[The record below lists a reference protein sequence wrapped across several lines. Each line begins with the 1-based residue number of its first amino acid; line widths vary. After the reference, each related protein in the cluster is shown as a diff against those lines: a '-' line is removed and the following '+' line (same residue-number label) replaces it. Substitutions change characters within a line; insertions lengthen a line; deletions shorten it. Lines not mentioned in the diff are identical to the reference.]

1 MKQIILKV
9 KDETHKAA
17 RIKALMLD
25 KSLMQYVIDLMEKD
39 LGNKKSNHAE
49 FGDLRDCSKT

>member
-9 KDETHKAA
+9 KGETHKAA

-39 LGNKKSNHAE
+39 LDNKKEQS
-49 FGDLRDCSKT
+49 R

>member
-25 KSLMQYVIDLMEKD
+25 KSLMQYVRSITYCIKD
-39 LGNKKSNHAE
+39 LDNKKEQS
-49 FGDLRDCSKT
+49 R

>member
-1 MKQIILKV
+1 MGGGITMKQIILKV

-25 KSLMQYVIDLMEKD
+25 KSLMQIH
-39 LGNKKSNHAE
+39 NSC
-49 FGDLRDCSKT
+49 F

>member
-25 KSLMQYVIDLMEKD
+25 KSLMQYVIDLMRKEIET
-39 LGNKKSNHAE
+39 KKEQA
-49 FGDLRDCSKT
+49 R

>member
-25 KSLMQYVIDLMEKD
+25 ESLMQYVIDLMEKD
-39 LGNKKSNHAE
+39 LDNKKEQS
-49 FGDLRDCSKT
+49 R

>member
-25 KSLMQYVIDLMEKD
+25 ISLMQYVIDLMEKD
-39 LGNKKSNHAE
+39 LGNKKEQS
-49 FGDLRDCSKT
+49 R

>member
-17 RIKALMLD
+17 RIKALMSK

-39 LGNKKSNHAE
+39 LDNKKEQS
-49 FGDLRDCSKT
+49 R